1 MFGFIKKNIFLTA
14 LALLS
19 SLISTTSLSCIS
31 INNQACKVKP
41 EIINVNSSEP
51 LIYLFSIKTNKCSS
65 SCNNINHPYSKICVP
80 DDVNDLNVKV
90 FNLMSRTN
98 EKRHTK

>member
-1 MFGFIKKNIFLTA
+1 MFGFIKKYIFLAA

-41 EIINVNSSEP
+41 EIINVNSNEL

-65 SCNNINHPYSKICVP
+65 SCNNINH
-80 DDVNDLNVKV
+80 L
-90 FNLMSRTN
+90 
-98 EKRHTK
+98 